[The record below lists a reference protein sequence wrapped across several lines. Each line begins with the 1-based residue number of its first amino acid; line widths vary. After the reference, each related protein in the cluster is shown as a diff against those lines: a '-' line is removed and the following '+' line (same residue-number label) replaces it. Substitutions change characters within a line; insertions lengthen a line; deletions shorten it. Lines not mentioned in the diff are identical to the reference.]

1 MGDDLVRYFG
11 RLENEGKDMN
21 YESEGEGF
29 GPFLKYNLRD
39 EG

>member
-1 MGDDLVRYFG
+1 MRYFG

-29 GPFLKYNLRD
+29 ELFLKYNLWDR
-39 EG
+39 G

>member
-1 MGDDLVRYFG
+1 MRYLG

-29 GPFLKYNLRD
+29 EPFF
-39 EG
+39 EI

>member
-1 MGDDLVRYFG
+1 MGDGLVKYFG
-11 RLENEGKDMN
+11 RLENEGRDRN

-29 GPFLKYNLRD
+29 GPFLQYILWD